1 MAQIKIKMINH
12 LLLSHFDDNYNII
25 FAKIF

>member
-1 MAQIKIKMINH
+1 MSNIKIKNNNH
-12 LLLSHFDDNYNII
+12 LLLSQFDDNYNII